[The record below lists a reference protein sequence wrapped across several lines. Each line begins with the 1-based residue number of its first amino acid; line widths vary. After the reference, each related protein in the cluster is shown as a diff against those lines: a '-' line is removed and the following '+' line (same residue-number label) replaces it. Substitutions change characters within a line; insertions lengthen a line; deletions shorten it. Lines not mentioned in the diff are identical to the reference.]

1 MVKLFKFECMLGKI
15 PGLIVIV
22 FCLLSITVSAEP
34 KYCGDVGT
42 VYSEFDFNKDCRVDI
57 EDLAIYAA
65 MWAFPDA
72 QPSYITSIEQLR
84 EVSSQSGRVIYMKP
98 GTYLVTDSLE
108 DNQTVFNLSGSNNYF
123 NLRGVTIQVDTQVL
137 ADMTSNAAHQ
147 LATYRVSGDNV
158 VFEGATFENVGSKPP
173 QRSLPEFILSGDDIA
188 FKSCRFILRGSAPYG
203 YGDMYG
209 KGAGSYV
216 YLQKHSCL
224 SVRGDRIL
232 IDGCYFDIK
241 TFGHAI
247 SMHGAQDTVI
257 RNTKIIGE
265 LRLTDEIYEE
275 TEGLAA
281 SFDYKIMYPDWKQG
295 QPIPLG
301 EMLSLTE
308 DGIRAYLDGEDRDGN
323 LRRTGHIT
331 VENCYVEKMRGG
343 ITVIMANSATINGC
357 TVIDSGYTGHAYSIP
372 SNSTARNSSGNA
384 AYSPLLFMPYS
395 NRNYADIELDLLP
408 DDYGMGAHPL
418 ALLTGRTEN
427 RLQIKYPCDAPL
439 PELRPI
445 IVGSAGD
452 RYNEQ
457 NSTPEEL
464 AVNHGAQGYILSNLS
479 PHPVELTQY
488 SSKCSVVSVGQVVD
502 YGTDNTFEGFD
513 CNE

>member
-1 MVKLFKFECMLGKI
+1 MPFFMRLLFMLVFSVS
-15 PGLIVIV
+15 LIAQPQ
-22 FCLLSITVSAEP
+22 F
-34 KYCGDVGT
+34 CGDEET
-42 VYSEFDFNKDCRVDI
+42 VYMAVDFNKDCRVDI
-57 EDLAIYAA
+57 EDLAIYAG
-65 MWAFPDA
+65 MWAQPDG
-72 QPSYITSIEQLR
+72 QDSYITSIEELR
-84 EVSSQSGRVIYMKP
+84 EASSQSGRIIHMKP
-98 GTYLVTDSLE
+98 GTYLVSDSLE
-108 DNQTVFNLSGSNNYF
+108 DNQTVFDFTGSDNHF

-137 ADMTSNAAHQ
+137 ADMTSNEAHQ
-147 LATYRVSGDNV
+147 LATYRISGNNIT
-158 VFEGATFENVGSKPP
+158 FEGGKFENIGNQPP

-188 FKSCRFILRGSAPYG
+188 FTNCRFIIRGSAPYG

-216 YLQKHSCL
+216 YLKKHSCL
-224 SVRGDRIL
+224 SVRGDRAL

-247 SMHGAQDTVI
+247 SMHGAQDTII
-257 RNTKIIGE
+257 RNSSIIGE

-275 TEGLAA
+275 TEGVAA
-281 SFDYKIMYPDWKQG
+281 DFDYKIMYPDWKQG

-323 LRRTGHIT
+323 IRRTGHIT

-343 ITVIMANSATINGC
+343 ITITMANSATVTDCI
-357 TVIDSGYTGHAYSIP
+357 VVDSGYTGHAYSIP
-372 SNSTARNSSGNA
+372 SNSTVRSSFGNA
-384 AYSPLLFMPYS
+384 AYSPLLVMPYS
-395 NRNYADIELDLLP
+395 NRSDADIELELLG

-418 ALLTGRTEN
+418 ALLTGR
-427 RLQIKYPCDAPL
+427 LQNKVKITLSADASFS
-439 PELRPI
+439 ELRPI

-452 RYNEQ
+452 RYTDQ

-464 AVNHGAQGYILSNLS
+464 AINHRAQGYELSNFT

-488 SSKCSVVSVGQVVD
+488 SYDCSIISCGDVVD
-502 YGTDNTFEGFD
+502 YGSDNMFEVIQ